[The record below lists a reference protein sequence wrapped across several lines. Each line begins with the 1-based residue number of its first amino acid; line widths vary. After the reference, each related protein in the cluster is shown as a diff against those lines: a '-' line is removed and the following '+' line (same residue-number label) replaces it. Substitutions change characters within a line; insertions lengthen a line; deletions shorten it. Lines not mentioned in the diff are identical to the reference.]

1 MLGRLGP
8 LAKKKKILSG
18 DAVLSFGVATGTD
31 HRRNRTPFVAGVT
44 ALLLFLAHIVKAA
57 DYGRSNSCDG
67 HVQALKN
74 LTLIESC
81 GVDICI
87 ACRIHYTFIS

>member
-1 MLGRLGP
+1 LGP

-57 DYGRSNSCDG
+57 YYVVEVIAATAMFKHS
-67 HVQALKN
+67 K
-74 LTLIESC
+74 TL
-81 GVDICI
+81 
-87 ACRIHYTFIS
+87 H